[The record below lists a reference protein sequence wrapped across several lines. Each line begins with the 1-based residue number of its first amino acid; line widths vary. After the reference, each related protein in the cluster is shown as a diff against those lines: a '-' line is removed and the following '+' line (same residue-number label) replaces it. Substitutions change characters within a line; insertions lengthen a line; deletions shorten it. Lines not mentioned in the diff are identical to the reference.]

1 MARRRIPVSLDTLL
15 SFQRPGRKDLDDL
28 MISENYFSALQLGVI
43 QTISRGLAR
52 RLADKFDIPQQQ
64 FKSLNVKDRIYDAF
78 LDDDQHLLFSTE
90 QASRFSTPFDR
101 TILRYDYIDKEIM
114 VSLLNHHHSTIRVP
128 GAMPLLISNI
138 ANYFAKMP
146 EAHGLLEHENDHI
159 IYSLDDSVYA
169 MDDFITLRECDDGD
183 DQSVTGYEVK
193 RDFVPP
199 LFKEIYADS
208 RMIDRFYGWGSAR
221 DRYNTIRF
229 VLKHDMTSRLKHSI
243 AHDLESDTLF
253 DTVSEG
259 HVDWLLQDSYS
270 GSFSKDSR
278 MNFYTGKRPI
288 FTLPDGSRQLDMHLY
303 FTQSQPDTVSP
314 LVDTFMPSIQQQLL
328 LKRMYY
334 RMTHPAD

>member
-1 MARRRIPVSLDTLL
+1 MARRPIPVSLDTLL
-15 SFQRPGRKDLDDL
+15 AFQRPDRKDLDDL
-28 MISENYFSALQLGVI
+28 KISENYFSALQFGVI
-43 QTISRGLAR
+43 QNISRGLAR
-52 RLADKFDIPQQQ
+52 RLADRFDIPEQQ
-64 FKSLNVKDRIYDAF
+64 FKSLSVKDGIYDAF

-101 TILRYDYIDKEIM
+101 TILRYDDIDKETM
-114 VSLLNHHHSTIRVP
+114 VSLLNQHHSTIRVP
-128 GAMPLLISNI
+128 GAMPRLISNI

-146 EAHGLLEHENDHI
+146 EAHGLFEHEDDHVI
-159 IYSLDDSVYA
+159 FTLDDSVYA
-169 MDDFITLRECDDGD
+169 ADDFITLRDCGEGD
-183 DQSVTGYEVK
+183 DPSVTRYEVK

-208 RMIDRFYGWGSAR
+208 GMIDRFYGWSSVK
-221 DRYNTIRF
+221 DRYNTVRF
-229 VLKHDMTSRLKHSI
+229 VLDHDMSSRLKRSI

-259 HVDWLLQDSYS
+259 RVDWLLQDSYS
-270 GSFSKDSR
+270 GSFSKDGR
-278 MNFYTGKRPI
+278 MNYYTGKRPI

-303 FTQSQPDTVSP
+303 FTQSHPDTVSP

-334 RMTHPAD
+334 RMTHPVD